1 MPFNTSTPKQ
11 VPTKIRNFGARHSHR
26 AGQASSLFMVN
37 VVALVAVIAA
47 SLATFSSARAETVN
61 TVIIQNEV
69 AISHEIQTP
78 EISGLKAAGFGR
90 YTSEVG
96 SPLLPEIKL
105 AENQVQVEFPV
116 SQDSGIQKSNF
127 NFFNPQLLERL
138 ELGKFA
144 LLMALVI
151 LFGSMV
157 MVTSMLWQMSGREW
171 KDKDFSIRAFAS
183 EQALH

>member
-1 MPFNTSTPKQ
+1 MPFNASTPKQ
-11 VPTKIRNFGARHSHR
+11 VPTKIRNFGARRSLR
-26 AGQASSLFMVN
+26 VGQATSLFMVN

-47 SLATFSSARAETVN
+47 SLATFSSARAEAPTKG
-61 TVIIQNEV
+61 IIQSEM

-96 SPLLPEIKL
+96 APLLPEIRL
-105 AENQVQVEFPV
+105 AANQVQVEFPV
-116 SQDSGIQKSNF
+116 SQAKDTQKSDF
-127 NFFNPQLLERL
+127 NFLNPQLLERL

-144 LLMALVI
+144 ILMALVI

-157 MVTSMLWQMSGREW
+157 MVTSMLWQLSGREW
-171 KDKDFSIRAFAS
+171 KHKDFSIRAFAS